1 MIYNIDM
8 RMFSTVYNMPVNS
21 LNEGMTVGVVEDIII
36 NPDTGQVLGF
46 KLSETSIRERYILVA
61 SDIREIND
69 LMLIIDDSQ
78 NLSTL
83 DEVIKIA
90 EVVGK
95 KIKWMGIKVETDLG
109 RKLGKIEDLA
119 FDTTNFYLTRIYT
132 SGGLIKEALSLEK
145 TIIPANKIIKVTK
158 KVVIVEDSYVKNK
171 KSSEAIAP
179 EAA

>member
-1 MIYNIDM
+1 MY
-8 RMFSTVYNMPVNS
+8 STVYNMPVNS
-21 LNEGMTVGVVEDIII
+21 LSEGTTVGVIENIII
-36 NPDTGQVLGF
+36 DPDTGQVLGF
-46 KLSETSIRERYILVA
+46 KLSKTPVRERCVLVA

-90 EVVGK
+90 EVTDK
-95 KIKWMGIKVETDLG
+95 KIKWMGLKVETDLG

-145 TIIPANKIIKVTK
+145 TIIPASKIIKVTK
-158 KVVIVEDSYVKNK
+158 KVVIVEDSYVKSK
-171 KSSEAIAP
+171 KGNEAIAP